1 MQLKILASLSMI
13 AVASA
18 AVGYGTYA
26 AFSDTETSTGN
37 IFTVGDLDLT
47 LDAAQGVTGTVSA
60 ANFAPGDAVA
70 GAIVLRNEGS
80 ILNGDAAGHV
90 VTLSISVASEVTDD
104 AGNRADPDDGG
115 DSTAAP
121 LDSWLIVT
129 SLTYDGTNLLP
140 TQERPVTLADL
151 TAMSFTGLADPGST
165 GKSFAI
171 GLSFDPIAPNHLKR
185 DVADLTFTFALTQVV
200 E

>member
-13 AVASA
+13 AIASA

-47 LDAAQGVTGTVSA
+47 LDAAQGVTGTISA
-60 ANFAPGDAVA
+60 GNFAPGDAVA
-70 GAIVLRNEGS
+70 GALVLRNEGS
-80 ILNGDAAGHV
+80 IVSGDAQGHV
-90 VTLSISVASEVTDD
+90 VTLAISVASEVTDD
-104 AGNRADPDDGG
+104 AGNPADPDDGG
-115 DSTAAP
+115 VSTAAP

-129 SLTYDGTNLLP
+129 SLTYDGANLLAS
-140 TQERPVTLADL
+140 EEGPVTLDEL
-151 TAMSFTGLADPGST
+151 TSMSFGGLADPGAT
-165 GKSFAI
+165 GKPFAI
-171 GLSFDPIAPNHLKR
+171 ALQFDPLAPNHLKR

>member
-1 MQLKILASLSMI
+1 MQFKILASLSMI

-47 LDAAQGVTGTVSA
+47 LDAAQGVTGTISA
-60 ANFAPGDAVA
+60 GNFAPGDAVS
-70 GAIVLRNEGS
+70 GALVLRNEGS
-80 ILNGDAAGHV
+80 IVSGDAEGHV
-90 VTLSISVASEVTDD
+90 VTLAITVSTEVTDD
-104 AGNRADPDDGG
+104 PGNPADPDDGG
-115 DSTAAP
+115 VSRTP

-129 SLTYDGTNLLP
+129 SLTYDGVDLLAS
-140 TQERPVTLADL
+140 EAAPVTLDEL
-151 TAMSFTGLADPGST
+151 TPMTFGGLADPGAV

-171 GLSFDPIAPNHLKR
+171 ALQFDPLAPNHLKR